1 MGCSNY
7 DLVSCHNNM
16 ELTLKFD
23 ALCPAMWDIA
33 TCSILARQ
41 YLVGCTKK
49 FTMDDREAI
58 LGQSYFSSAQIQ
70 K

>member
-1 MGCSNY
+1 
-7 DLVSCHNNM
+7 M

-58 LGQSYFSSAQIQ
+58 LGQSYYSSAQIQ